1 MKNSIYIL
9 IAIGL
14 ISLISIILIL
24 RKMKKVS
31 KIGVI
36 DLQKTFN
43 DLTFDY
49 GLSIARNVE
58 KIYRLETSNFT
69 SNIFKNTGGAG
80 MLAFDSIFPY
90 GWNSLEIFWEN
101 NHNFEPVGIYH
112 SVNGQDYLQFAGNGG
127 LYTLAE
133 FLRLHGNNA
142 GRWNSLNEQQQIAYN
157 EAINNI
163 DTIYT

>member
-1 MKNSIYIL
+1 MKNGIYIL

-24 RKMKKVS
+24 RKIKKIS
-31 KIGVI
+31 KIGII

-58 KIYRLETSNFT
+58 RIYRLETGNFT
-69 SNIFKNTGGAG
+69 SNIYKRTGAAG
-80 MLAFDSIFPY
+80 MIAFDNIFPY
-90 GWNSLEIFWEN
+90 GWNSLQTFWEN
-101 NHNFEPVGIYH
+101 NNKYEPIGIYESENGH
-112 SVNGQDYLQFAGNGG
+112 SYLQFAGTGG
-127 LYTLAE
+127 FYTLAE

-157 EAINNI
+157 EAVNNI